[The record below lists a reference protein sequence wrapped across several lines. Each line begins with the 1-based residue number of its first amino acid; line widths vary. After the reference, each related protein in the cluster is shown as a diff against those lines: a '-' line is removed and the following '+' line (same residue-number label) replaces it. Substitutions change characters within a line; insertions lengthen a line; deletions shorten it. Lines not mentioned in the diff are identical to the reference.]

1 MDSKQAFES
10 REREQM
16 EVGVR
21 SDAHFQ
27 LAGRVRPPL
36 ILLFT
41 RDGDFAQSV
50 RDAFFGTGAIVL
62 LAQDIRGAL
71 QIVCQR
77 GRELNLAL
85 MDFDDGCHGMTLL
98 SALHTCHERL
108 PVLVTTST
116 DTEHATA
123 VAYANGARTCLN
135 KPLHAGTLA
144 HAIAELNTRN
154 DQQLAA

>member
-1 MDSKQAFES
+1 
-10 REREQM
+10 M

-27 LAGRVRPPL
+27 LAGGITPPL

-41 RDGDFAQSV
+41 RDGDLAQSV
-50 RDAFFGTGAIVL
+50 REALSGSGANVL
-62 LAQDIRGAL
+62 VAQDARGAL

-77 GRELNLAL
+77 GPELNLAL
-85 MDFDDGCHGMTLL
+85 MDFEEGCRGMTLL
-98 SALHTCHERL
+98 SALHTCYERL

-135 KPLHAGTLA
+135 KPLQATTLA
-144 HAIAELNTRN
+144 HAIAELNTLH